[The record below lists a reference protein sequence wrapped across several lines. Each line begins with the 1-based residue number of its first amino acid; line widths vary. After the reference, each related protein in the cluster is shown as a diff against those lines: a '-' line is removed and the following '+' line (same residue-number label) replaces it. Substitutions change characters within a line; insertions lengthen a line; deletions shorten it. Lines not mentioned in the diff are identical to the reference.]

1 MSSESEGKDGDGHAT
16 ADIAGSGVGFWQLL
30 CLVLLALLMLSAKGG
45 RGDRV
50 VVSRAVYEELLLG
63 LDVERLSRQSLRDAA
78 AMPAAVAAPP
88 GASCDVPKLHFD
100 FDKRFVPKAQEL
112 QAMIGNQPY
121 PSFEQLYE
129 LIVNKPYD
137 PMDNIWSTFPNPYH
151 MKPSFAFPFSN
162 LRDTHVEGAIQ
173 LLGRRP
179 ALMVE
184 VGSFHGHS
192 AILQAKVLD
201 RHGLTETPLLCIDPW
216 SGDLGMLLFRDDWDK
231 KLTPGELAD
240 GRSTSYFQFMLNV
253 QSQIEAKQMGPRHI
267 VPLAVTSVVGARYLK
282 ALGATPDIIYLDSAH
297 ESDETFIELALYYHT
312 LAPGGVVF
320 GDDFS
325 WESVQG
331 DVKRFAAMHNLQV
344 QSDGVTWTL
353 QKPQQR

>member
-1 MSSESEGKDGDGHAT
+1 
-16 ADIAGSGVGFWQLL
+16 
-30 CLVLLALLMLSAKGG
+30 
-45 RGDRV
+45 
-50 VVSRAVYEELLLG
+50 
-63 LDVERLSRQSLRDAA
+63 
-78 AMPAAVAAPP
+78 
-88 GASCDVPKLHFD
+88 
-100 FDKRFVPKAQEL
+100 
-112 QAMIGNQPY
+112 
-121 PSFEQLYE
+121 
-129 LIVNKPYD
+129 
-137 PMDNIWSTFPNPYH
+137 
-151 MKPSFAFPFSN
+151 
-162 LRDTHVEGAIQ
+162 
-173 LLGRRP
+173 
-179 ALMVE
+179 
-184 VGSFHGHS
+184 
-192 AILQAKVLD
+192 
-201 RHGLTETPLLCIDPW
+201 
-216 SGDLGMLLFRDDWDK
+216 MLLFRDDWDK
-231 KLTPGELAD
+231 KLTPGELADLLGSTQTLTPCLPWRRGAVGAAASQAPDPFGAFGGSRREGTRGRPKD